1 MTHLTDPEMV
11 DLLDDSLSASRSA
24 HLDDCARCRETA
36 AALRDA
42 RTRAEAVDVPEPS
55 PLFWE
60 MFSMRVHDA
69 VRDAAVSEPGGGW
82 LAWTRTPG
90 VKWALSGA
98 LLTLLLVAGVWEA
111 TAPNRISRAPRIASA
126 VVPETSTDAVGFD
139 SLDPAADP
147 DPADDVAWDLV
158 RTVADDVS
166 WDDGAVDRMGMR
178 PGSAERA
185 VDMLTTAERT
195 ELARLL
201 EAELK
206 QPGA

>member
-11 DLLDDSLSASRSA
+11 DLLEDSLSASRVA
-24 HLDDCARCRETA
+24 HLDDCARCRDTG
-36 AALRDA
+36 AALRYA
-42 RTRAEAVDVPEPS
+42 RARAEAVDVPEPS

-60 MFSMRVHDA
+60 MFSVRVHDA
-69 VRDAAVSEPGGGW
+69 VRDAAVAEPGGGW
-82 LAWTRTPG
+82 LGWARTPG

-111 TAPNRISRAPRIASA
+111 TAPKRMSRAPRVAA
-126 VVPETSTDAVGFD
+126 AVPEISADAVGFD

-147 DPADDVAWDLV
+147 ADAADDAAWDLV

-166 WDDGAVDRMGMR
+166 WDDGAVDGMGMR

-185 VDMLTTAERT
+185 VAMLTTAERT

>member
-11 DLLDDSLSASRSA
+11 DLLDESLPASRTA
-24 HLDDCARCRETA
+24 HVDDCARCRETA
-36 AALRDA
+36 AALRAA
-42 RTRAEAVDVPEPS
+42 RTRAEACDVPEPS

-60 MFSMRVHDA
+60 MFSARVHDA
-69 VRDAAVSEPGGGW
+69 VRETATAEPAGGW
-82 LAWTRTPG
+82 LAWARTPG
-90 VKWALSGA
+90 MKWAFSGA

-111 TAPNRISRAPRIASA
+111 TAPKRISRMPHAAGA
-126 VVPETSTDAVGFD
+126 VIPETSPDAPSFD
-139 SLDPAADP
+139 TLVSDA
-147 DPADDVAWDLV
+147 DPADDAAWDLV
-158 RTVADDVS
+158 RTVADEVS
-166 WDDGAVDRMGMR
+166 WDDGAVDGMGMR

-185 VDMLTTAERT
+185 VGMLTTAERI